1 MKGNIFLISFLRLI
15 KSLLNLLVLG
25 QEKSRQRRRTNRYYI
40 RDVNVV
46 PCVPEASWDHISLK
60 QLFKELL
67 YNNITP
73 YMNKCFWWKSVT
85 FNKMVRHYVTTVK
98 RESFSM
104 LSFLQD
110 GLGVE

>member
-1 MKGNIFLISFLRLI
+1 
-15 KSLLNLLVLG
+15 VL
-25 QEKSRQRRRTNRYYI
+25 
-40 RDVNVV
+40 

-67 YNNITP
+67 CNNITP
-73 YMNKCFWWKSVT
+73 YMNNCFWWKSVT
-85 FNKMVRHYVTTVK
+85 CNRIVRHYITTAK
-98 RESFSM
+98 QESSSM